1 MENKLFQWHLVGP
14 LHGSNLSL
22 KGKLSRF
29 RLAKVGLLVRYGKFL
44 T

>member
-1 MENKLFQWHLVGP
+1 MEYKRFQWHIVGP
-14 LHGSNLSL
+14 LHGSILSL

-29 RLAKVGLLVRYGKFL
+29 RLAKVGLLVRHGKSQ